1 MITAVRHEGVRWR
14 APGCINLIGDHTGY
28 NGGFAMPLAIDRTCA
43 ATART
48 LDEPVLLLR
57 SVRPEAQ
64 ARVALADL
72 SPGHPDGWA
81 GYIGGVVWALLRRG
95 IELPGLAIE
104 IDSDVPMGAGLAS
117 SAALTCSVASAIND
131 LLGLG
136 LSRRDRLEV
145 AVSAGSD
152 FAGTRD
158 GGTGQLAALYGSA
171 GNVLFCDLRDLDVT
185 PVPFDFKA
193 ARLTLLAI
201 GTGISHPHADAE
213 YGARRAGCEQ
223 AARSLGVPTLRDLTD
238 LNAALA
244 RLQAGPLRGYVRHVV
259 TENRRVLEAAQLL
272 RGGAID
278 LIGPLMNA
286 SHDSLRDDYRASTP
300 ELDLA
305 VETLRAMGA
314 LGARMTG
321 GGTGGTVIAL
331 LDSGLA
337 DMAFAAVRLM
347 FAARGYP
354 PPQAFV
360 LRPSRGAYRA

>member
-1 MITAVRHEGVRWR
+1 
-14 APGCINLIGDHTGY
+14 
-28 NGGFAMPLAIDRTCA
+28 MPLAIDRTCA
-43 ATART
+43 VTVRT
-48 LDEPVLLLR
+48 LDEPVLELR
-57 SVRPEAQ
+57 SVRAGAQ

-72 SPGHPDGWA
+72 SPGHSAGWA
-81 GYIGGVVWALLRRG
+81 GYICGVVWALRRRG
-95 IELPGLAIE
+95 IELPGLAVE
-104 IDSDVPMGAGLAS
+104 VDSDIPAGAGLGS
-117 SAALTCSVASAIND
+117 SAALMCSAASAIND

-136 LSRRDRLEV
+136 LGRRDRLEV
-145 AVSAGSD
+145 TVSAGSD

-185 PVPFDFKA
+185 PVPFNFRA

-201 GTGISHPHADAE
+201 HTGISHPHADAE
-213 YGARRAGCEQ
+213 YGARLAGCEQ
-223 AARSLGVPTLRDLTD
+223 AARSLGVQALRDVTD
-238 LNAALA
+238 LKAALA
-244 RLQAGPLRGYVRHVV
+244 VLPAGPLRGYVRHVV
-259 TENRRVLEAAQLL
+259 TENHPVLEAAQLL

-286 SHDSLRDDYRASTP
+286 SHDSRRDDYLASTA

-321 GGTGGTVIAL
+321 GGPGTVIAL

-337 DMAFAAVRLM
+337 DTAFAAVCLM
-347 FAARGYP
+347 FQAKGYP
-354 PPQAFV
+354 PPQAFTV
-360 LRPSRGAYRA
+360 HHPSRGAYRA

>member
-1 MITAVRHEGVRWR
+1 
-14 APGCINLIGDHTGY
+14 
-28 NGGFAMPLAIDRTCA
+28 MPLAIDLTCA

-57 SVRPEAQ
+57 SVRPGAQ

-72 SPGHPDGWA
+72 SPGHPEGWA
-81 GYIGGVVWALLRRG
+81 GYICGVVWALLRRG

-104 IDSDVPMGAGLAS
+104 IDSNVPAGAGLAS
-117 SAALTCSVASAIND
+117 SAALMCSVASAIND

-136 LSRRDRLEV
+136 LSRHDRLEV
-145 AVSAGSD
+145 TLSAEND
-152 FAGTRD
+152 FSGAATR
-158 GGTGQLAALYGSA
+158 GTGQLAALYGSA

-185 PVPFDFKA
+185 PVPFDFRA
-193 ARLTLLAI
+193 ARLSLLAI
-201 GTGISHPHADAE
+201 DTGISPSHADAE
-213 YGARRAGCEQ
+213 YGARAGCEQ
-223 AARSLGVPTLRDLTD
+223 AAKILGVRALRDVTD
-238 LNAALA
+238 LGAALA
-244 RLQAGPLRGYVRHVV
+244 RLQAGPLRGYVRHMV

-314 LGARMTG
+314 LGARMTS

-331 LDSGLA
+331 IDSGLA
-337 DMAFAAVRLM
+337 DTAFAAVRLM
-347 FAARGYP
+347 FQAKGYP
-354 PPQAFV
+354 PPQAFTV
-360 LRPSRGAYRA
+360 RPSRGAYRA